1 MFIVVD
7 EFGFAWG
14 DLVET
19 LEEAKQQLHDIQK
32 DAKAHGFDYDGF
44 EIERRS

>member
-1 MFIVVD
+1 MSWCVVD

-14 DLVET
+14 DVVET
-19 LEEAKQQLHDIQK
+19 LEEAEKQLRELRADTTVKLYNIQL
-32 DAKAHGFDYDGF
+32 

>member
-1 MFIVVD
+1 MSWCVVD

-14 DLVET
+14 DVVKT
-19 LEEAKQQLHDIQK
+19 LEEAKKQLRELRADTTVKLYNIQL
-32 DAKAHGFDYDGF
+32 